1 MPEKKSGIVSGGHT
15 TPGPS
20 TYPPVTPRP
29 KVEPHDSG
37 IVSGGSSQL
46 TSRDEHTIQSYTVE
60 KGDSLSKIAK
70 RVYGK
75 ASYWQQIF
83 EANKDNIKDPD
94 MIYPGQVLR
103 LPEIDE
109 GERE

>member
-15 TPGPS
+15 TPGP
-20 TYPPVTPRP
+20 TGTQVTPTPR
-29 KVEPHDSG
+29 VEPHDSG

-46 TSRDEHTIQSYTVE
+46 TTRDEHTLQSYTVE

-75 ASYWQQIF
+75 ASRWREIY
-83 EANKDNIKDPD
+83 ELNKDNIKDPD
-94 MIYPGQVLR
+94 LIYPGQVLR
-103 LPEIDE
+103 LPEL
-109 GERE
+109 

>member
-15 TPGPS
+15 TPRPAGSPQ
-20 TYPPVTPRP
+20 VTPTPR
-29 KVEPHDSG
+29 VEPHDSG
-37 IVSGGSSQL
+37 IVSGASSQL
-46 TSRDEHTIQSYTVE
+46 TTRDEHTLQSYTVE

-75 ASYWQQIF
+75 ASLWRAIY

-94 MIYPGQVLR
+94 LIYPGQVLR
-103 LPEIDE
+103 LPEL
-109 GERE
+109 

>member
-15 TPGPS
+15 TPRPS
-20 TYPPVTPRP
+20 TPPSVTPGPRG
-29 KVEPHDSG
+29 SG

-46 TSRDEHTIQSYTVE
+46 TTRDEHTLQSYTVE

-75 ASYWQQIF
+75 ASYWRQIY

-94 MIYPGQVLR
+94 LIYPGQVIR
-103 LPEIDE
+103 LPEL
-109 GERE
+109 

>member
-15 TPGPS
+15 TLCPS
-20 TYPPVTPRP
+20 NPQVTPRP
-29 KVEPHDSG
+29 KVDPLDSG
-37 IVSGGSSQL
+37 VVSGGSSQL
-46 TSRDEHTIQSYTVE
+46 TSRDEHTQQSYTVE

-75 ASYWQQIF
+75 ASLWREIY

-94 MIYPGQVLR
+94 LIYPGQVIR
-103 LPEIDE
+103 LPEL
-109 GERE
+109 

>member
-15 TPGPS
+15 TPRPS
-20 TYPPVTPRP
+20 TPPSVTPGP
-29 KVEPHDSG
+29 KGSG

-46 TSRDEHTIQSYTVE
+46 TTRDEHTLQSYTVE

-75 ASYWQQIF
+75 ASYWRQIY

-94 MIYPGQVLR
+94 LIYPGQVIR
-103 LPEIDE
+103 LPEL
-109 GERE
+109 

>member
-1 MPEKKSGIVSGGHT
+1 MPEKKPGIVSGGHT
-15 TPGPS
+15 TPGP
-20 TYPPVTPRP
+20 TNPQVTPRP
-29 KVEPHDSG
+29 NVEPRDSG

-46 TSRDEHTIQSYTVE
+46 TSRDEHTQQSYTVE

-75 ASYWQQIF
+75 ASLWREIY

-94 MIYPGQVLR
+94 LIYPGQVIR
-103 LPEIDE
+103 LPEL
-109 GERE
+109 